1 MSQQVL
7 IAHIYVIVTNHQIY
21 FYLVRASTFFIERQA
36 NVFYH
41 ILGYIKS
48 LPRWKTIKRVNKL
61 TISNDYAFYDVISKL
76 FPRVLVWVTLDFS
89 HIKRKV
95 CVLLYKVGKIIRCIN
110 VILKGYKI
118 FPITCFY
125 FHKGSRFIY
134 CFESNRL
141 RYTINIFNSQ
151 EIDIDRQILNNN
163 G

>member
-1 MSQQVL
+1 MSQQIL
-7 IAHIYVIVTNHQIY
+7 IFHIYVIPTNHQIS
-21 FYLVRASTFFIERQA
+21 FYLFSASTFFIESKA
-36 NVFYH
+36 NFLYH
-41 ILGYIKS
+41 NFWHIKS
-48 LPRWKTIKRVNKL
+48 LQRWKTIKTVNKL
-61 TISNDYAFYDVISKL
+61 SISNDYAFYDVISKL

-141 RYTINIFNSQ
+141 RYTINIFNRQ